1 MFVLINVIPTHN
13 ILLKMDL
20 TIGSTR
26 AGSGQNDHLSEIIS
40 HILEPIVKM
49 RPNGMEVTS
58 TGDFVSRIDGIKK
71 MTIPIEDINLG
82 EIDDKM
88 EAEILKE
95 IDEHIDTQ
103 ERNAQE
109 VYDNFD
115 NEMAQNAAKNE
126 QGIILPGGSRL
137 DTTLAVPVGERD
149 GNMLSNWL
157 SNIDKPYQKD
167 NKCTSS
173 KHKWRSP

>member
-1 MFVLINVIPTHN
+1 
-13 ILLKMDL
+13 
-20 TIGSTR
+20 
-26 AGSGQNDHLSEIIS
+26 
-40 HILEPIVKM
+40 
-49 RPNGMEVTS
+49 MEVTS

-82 EIDDKM
+82 EIDDQMDKM

-115 NEMAQNAAKNE
+115 NEMAQNAARGE
-126 QGIILPGGSRL
+126 QTGHYPG
-137 DTTLAVPVGERD
+137 
-149 GNMLSNWL
+149 
-157 SNIDKPYQKD
+157 
-167 NKCTSS
+167 
-173 KHKWRSP
+173 SPCW